1 MKIMDKDLI
10 SIQEARDAVRK
21 ASAAQKKMAGFTQEQ
36 IDRIVFAMVE
46 AGYAAADS
54 LAKIA
59 VEETKMGRYE
69 DKIIKNQFGTR
80 NLWDYIKDMKTIGVV
95 EHDEKNK
102 LYKIATPM
110 GVVSAIIPVTNPTS
124 TAMYKT
130 IISVKSGNGVA
141 VAPHP
146 KAAQCTMAA
155 VQIIRKAA
163 ESAGAPE
170 GLIQCIEHPA
180 MEGTQALM
188 KCPETSV
195 ILATGGWGIVREAY
209 SSGKPAYGVGAGNV
223 PAFIEKT
230 ADVKK
235 AVADIIAGK
244 CFDYGVLCT
253 SEQALIADVT
263 LKDQVIRE
271 LRNNHTYI
279 CSEDEKKKLERYM
292 FPCGKLNASVV
303 GQAGRVIA
311 ERSGFTVPPDTTA
324 LVVPCS
330 KVGYEEPL
338 SAEKLSPVLALYFV
352 NSWEE
357 GCELSMKILNF
368 GGIGHTMSIHS
379 SDYNIIMKFAMEKP
393 AFRIV
398 VNTVSTLGGVGYTT
412 GVAPSMTLGPGT
424 LGGAITTDNITPL
437 HLINYKRLAFE
448 IRPFTSAYVRGMD
461 SLADSGQTTVSTGK
475 RFGSSGISD
484 NDIERIVSDFLK
496 TRK

>member
-1 MKIMDKDLI
+1 MDKDLI
-10 SIQEARDAVRK
+10 SIQEARDAVRQ
-21 ASAAQKKMAGFTQEQ
+21 ASAARKKMAGFSQEKIDQ
-36 IDRIVFAMVE
+36 IAKAMVD
-46 AGYAAADS
+46 AGYAAAEE
-54 LAKIA
+54 LARMA

-69 DKIIKNQFGTR
+69 DKIVKNRFGTR
-80 NLWDYIKDMKTIGVV
+80 NLWEYIKDMKTIGIV

-110 GVVSAIIPVTNPTS
+110 GVVAAIVPVTNPTS
-124 TAMYKT
+124 TAMYKA

-146 KAAQCTMAA
+146 KAAKCTLAA
-155 VQIIRKAA
+155 VEIVRKAA

-170 GLIQCIEHPA
+170 GLIRCIEHPS
-180 MEGTQALM
+180 MEATQALM
-188 KCPETSV
+188 KFSETSV

-253 SEQALIADVT
+253 SEQALIADVS
-263 LKDQVIRE
+263 LKDQVLRE
-271 LRNNHTYI
+271 LKANHAYI
-279 CSEDEKKKLERYM
+279 CSEEEKRKLERFM
-292 FPCGKLNASVV
+292 FPCGKLNSAIV

-311 ERSGFTVPPDTTA
+311 ERAGFTVPPDTTA

-330 KVGYEEPL
+330 KVGHEEPL

-352 NSWEE
+352 SGWEE
-357 GCELSMKILNF
+357 GCELSLQTLNY

-448 IRPFTSAYVRGMD
+448 IRSYESPYVRGMD
-461 SLADSGQTTVSTGK
+461 SVAPVSLSEPG
-475 RFGSSGISD
+475 GSLKYGAAGLSD
-484 NDIERIVSDFLK
+484 NDIDRIIGDFLK

>member
-1 MKIMDKDLI
+1 MDKDLI

-21 ASAAQKKMAGFTQEQ
+21 ASSAQKKMYGFSQDQ
-36 IDRIVFAMVE
+36 VDRIVHAMVE

-54 LAKIA
+54 LAKMA
-59 VEETKMGRYE
+59 VEETRMGRYE
-69 DKIIKNQFGTR
+69 DKIVKNQFGTR
-80 NLWDYIKDMKTIGVV
+80 NLWEYIKDMKTIGVV

-146 KAAQCTMAA
+146 KASKCTMAA
-155 VQIIRKAA
+155 VEIMRKAA

-253 SEQALIADVT
+253 SEQALIADVS
-263 LKDQVIRE
+263 LKEQVMKE
-271 LRNNHTYI
+271 LRANHVYL
-279 CSEDEKKKLERYM
+279 CSDEDKRKLERYM

-303 GQAGRVIA
+303 GQAGKVIA
-311 ERSGFTVPPDTTA
+311 ERAGFSVPANTTA

-330 KVGYEEPL
+330 KVGPEEPL

-357 GCELSMKILNF
+357 GCELSLKTLNH

-379 SDYNIIMKFAMEKP
+379 SDYGIIMKFAMEKP

-448 IRPFTSAYVRGMD
+448 IRPFTSPYVRGMD
-461 SLADSGQTTVSTGK
+461 AVKDPQKKTETGQH
-475 RFGSSGISD
+475 RFGSTGM
-484 NDIERIVSDFLK
+484 NDQEIDRIISDFLK
-496 TRK
+496 MRK